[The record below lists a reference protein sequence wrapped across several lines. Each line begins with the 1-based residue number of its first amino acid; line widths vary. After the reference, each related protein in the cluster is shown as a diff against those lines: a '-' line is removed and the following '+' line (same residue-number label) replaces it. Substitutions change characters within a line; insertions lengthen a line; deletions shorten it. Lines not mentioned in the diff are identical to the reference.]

1 MEKLMVQQFFFFF
14 RADGTTKID
23 WWVPTS
29 LVRKISY
36 FRNSIVTDKQT
47 NKKNK
52 TKAFQNTN
60 YRATKTIGQY
70 LSLKQAFE
78 YIHPAR

>member
-47 NKKNK
+47 SKKK
-52 TKAFQNTN
+52 
-60 YRATKTIGQY
+60 
-70 LSLKQAFE
+70 
-78 YIHPAR
+78 